1 MSLLRVGI
9 IQTDVKIGD
18 REGNYTRLA
27 ALLEQK
33 YIGSA
38 SETVLVLPEI
48 WDVGYAI
55 SEPGFYGDPEAREA
69 AAFLG
74 DLAKKYNCWFA
85 GGSVLALTDE
95 GAMNRAMAITP
106 QGKYAAYY
114 DKAHLFALMNEDK
127 YLSAGNSRT
136 LFNIGGIKCGLA
148 ICYDLRFCEWFRL
161 YAVEGAEVLFI
172 SAQWPMPRI
181 AHWRTL
187 LQARAIENMMY
198 IVACNRCGKT
208 GKTLFGGN
216 SMVIAPDG
224 EILVELGEEE
234 AIVFAEFDTEKVSG
248 ERKFLRTLEFRRP
261 ELYREKLIEN

>member
-1 MSLLRVGI
+1 MSLLRVGV

-18 REGNYTRLA
+18 REGNYARLE

-33 YIGSA
+33 YVS
-38 SETVLVLPEI
+38 SDLETVMVLPEI

-69 AAFLG
+69 AKFLG
-74 DLAKKYNCWFA
+74 GLAKKYNCWFA
-85 GGSVLALTDE
+85 GGSVLALTDD
-95 GAMNRAMAITP
+95 GAMNRAMVITP
-106 QGKYAAYY
+106 EGKYTASY

-127 YLSAGNSRT
+127 FLRAGSSRT
-136 LFNIGGIKCGLA
+136 LFDIGDIRCGLSV
-148 ICYDLRFCEWFRL
+148 CYDLRFCEWFRL

-187 LQARAIENMMY
+187 LQARAIENIMY
-198 IVACNRCGKT
+198 VVACNRCGQT
-208 GKTLFGGN
+208 GKTVFGGN

-234 AIVFAEFDTEKVSG
+234 TLVFTEFDTEKVSC
-248 ERKFLRTLEFRRP
+248 ERSFLRTLELRRP